1 MRKWEINGKSR
12 RHIAWPH
19 DIVCSRWLARAASE
33 IVTYAKQVTIFNQ
46 MVVVSNDQT
55 RCLEVGV
62 LTAHLV
68 SNCRSVVFLSN
79 GFLCLSHPGT
89 LWAQK
94 KVLNKILP
102 RQLPTCPSRNKLDF
116 CKNVPFFDKNRPWFR
131 VLFIESVGVAPVEGA
146 IGLP

>member
-1 MRKWEINGKSR
+1 MPKIVARAKDWMRKWEINGKSR

-55 RCLEVGV
+55 QCLEVGV

-68 SNCRSVVFLSN
+68 SNCRSVVFLAN

-89 LWAQK
+89 LWGTEKSVEQNFAQAAAH
-94 KVLNKILP
+94 LP
-102 RQLPTCPSRNKLDF
+102 FLIK
-116 CKNVPFFDKNRPWFR
+116 
-131 VLFIESVGVAPVEGA
+131 
-146 IGLP
+146 IGLGFVFYS